1 MRCPPAFLLN
11 LSADKAG
18 SISEYPEDDFDT
30 VSKCLGE
37 MVISEERCS
46 DGAEREQEPSIYSH
60 SEVEWLRAHL
70 LTKFESWTIF
80 D

>member
-1 MRCPPAFLLN
+1 
-11 LSADKAG
+11 
-18 SISEYPEDDFDT
+18 
-30 VSKCLGE
+30 